1 MYQDSDIAKMMACG
15 QTKAEAI
22 VTDVLAPASVEDCL
36 KVLRRPLNDQRETTT
51 KGKEE
56 NLKTVLMNL
65 TSASVQ
71 TNNVGTKQ
79 ADIVYF
85 LAITP
90 QFVMEVVKAESPDG
104 ILLSI
109 GGQMSLNCGVVLF
122 QIGVL
127 QQYGV
132 KVLGT
137 LIESIITTEDRQL
150 FADKLKEIDE
160 RIAPSVAVESQQH
173 ATRLSEL
180 ARLSVAAPRQAGA
193 QPPGPAPALY
203 SIA

>member
-1 MYQDSDIAKMMACG
+1 MGTPARST
-15 QTKAEAI
+15 QTLA
-22 VTDVLAPASVEDCL
+22 VTCSL
-36 KVLRRPLNDQRETTT
+36 
-51 KGKEE
+51 E

-79 ADIVYF
+79 ADTVYF

-90 QFVMEVVKAESPDG
+90 QLVTEVVKAESPDG

-109 GGQMSLNCGVVLF
+109 GGQMALNCGVVLF
-122 QIGVL
+122 QIGIL

-137 LIESIITTEDRQL
+137 PVESIIATEDRQL
-150 FADKLKEIDE
+150 FANKLKEINE
-160 RIAPSVAVESQQH
+160 RIVPSVAVES
-173 ATRLSEL
+173 EK
-180 ARLSVAAPRQAGA
+180 
-193 QPPGPAPALY
+193 
-203 SIA
+203 

>member
-1 MYQDSDIAKMMACG
+1 MSWWSS
-15 QTKAEAI
+15 
-22 VTDVLAPASVEDCL
+22 VTRFSIEKRCNNMTGRHQMPRLEGPRRG
-36 KVLRRPLNDQRETTT
+36 LRTGLSTSN
-51 KGKEE
+51 EE
-56 NLKTVLMNL
+56 NLKMVLMNL

-79 ADIVYF
+79 ADTVYF

-90 QFVMEVVKAESPDG
+90 QLVTEVVKAESPDG

-109 GGQMSLNCGVVLF
+109 SGQMALNCGVVLF

-137 LIESIITTEDRQL
+137 LVESIITTEDRQL

-160 RIAPSVAVESQQH
+160 RIAPSVAVESL
-173 ATRLSEL
+173 R
-180 ARLSVAAPRQAGA
+180 
-193 QPPGPAPALY
+193 
-203 SIA
+203 

>member
-1 MYQDSDIAKMMACG
+1 MLHCVQ
-15 QTKAEAI
+15 
-22 VTDVLAPASVEDCL
+22 
-36 KVLRRPLNDQRETTT
+36 
-51 KGKEE
+51 EE
-56 NLKTVLMNL
+56 NLKTVLMNP
-65 TSASVQ
+65 TSPLVQ
-71 TNNVGTKQ
+71 TNNVGTMQ
-79 ADIVYF
+79 ADTLYF

-104 ILLSI
+104 ILFSI

-137 LIESIITTEDRQL
+137 PVESIIATEDRQL

-160 RIAPSVAVESQQH
+160 RLAPSVAVESH
-173 ATRLSEL
+173 TIFPVTRF
-180 ARLSVAAPRQAGA
+180 
-193 QPPGPAPALY
+193 
-203 SIA
+203 